1 MGRTRRLS
9 FTGRGHT
16 PRLASDR
23 VTIRSPRFRNA
34 KAMAL
39 EAWEEQQF
47 VATIRNLNIRKE
59 SE

>member
-1 MGRTRRLS
+1 
-9 FTGRGHT
+9 
-16 PRLASDR
+16 
-23 VTIRSPRFRNA
+23 
-34 KAMAL
+34 MAL